1 MALNDPK
8 DVKSLSYRLR
18 IKRDHFLREFLLR
31 NGRSIIDLG
40 GTSDY
45 WRRVGLDFLKDNG
58 FTVTIVNIEETELG
72 KGPLKCM
79 VGNACKIDLPD
90 NSFDIVHSNS
100 VIEHVGGWNEVS
112 AFAGEARRLAPAYY
126 VQTPNWWF
134 PIDPHFW
141 KAPFF
146 HWMPEGVRTELLAR
160 FSIATAGRITDRR
173 LARQIVEDTRLV
185 TGRQMRELFPDAEFR
200 RERFA
205 GLTKSWIATR
215 G

>member
-8 DVKSLSYRLR
+8 DVTSLSYRLR
-18 IKRDHFLREFLLR
+18 SRRDHFLREFLLR

-72 KGPLKCM
+72 EGPFRCM
-79 VGNACKIDLPD
+79 VGNACNIDMAD

-100 VIEHVGGWNEVS
+100 VIEHVGAWQQVSDFAREV
-112 AFAGEARRLAPAYY
+112 RRLAPSYY

-134 PIDPHFW
+134 PVDPHFW
-141 KAPFF
+141 KVPFF
-146 HWMPEGVRTELLAR
+146 HWMPKAVRTELLHR
-160 FSIATAGRITDRR
+160 LPVATAGRLSDRAV
-173 LARQIVEDTRLV
+173 ARQVVEDTRLLS
-185 TGRQMRELFPDAEFR
+185 GSQMRELFPDAQFR
-200 RERFA
+200 PESFA

>member
-8 DVKSLSYRLR
+8 DVTSLSYRLR
-18 IKRDHFLREFLLR
+18 SKRDRFLREFLLR
-31 NGRSIIDLG
+31 GGRTIIDLG

-72 KGPLKCM
+72 EGPFKCM
-79 VGNACKIDLPD
+79 VGNACQIDLPD

-100 VIEHVGGWNEVS
+100 VIEHVGGWDQVS
-112 AFAGEARRLAPAYY
+112 AFAGEVRRLAPAYY

-134 PIDPHFW
+134 PVDPHFW
-141 KAPFF
+141 KVPFF
-146 HWMPEGVRTELLAR
+146 HWMPEAVRTELLAR
-160 FSIATAGRITDRR
+160 FSIATAGRISDRKV
-173 LARQIVEDTRLV
+173 ARQIVEDTRLV
-185 TGRQMRELFPDAEFR
+185 TGRQMRDLFPDAEFR
-200 RERFA
+200 GEPFL

>member
-8 DVKSLSYRLR
+8 DVTSLSYRLR
-18 IKRDHFLREFLLR
+18 SKRDRFLREFLLR
-31 NGRSIIDLG
+31 NGRTIIDLG

-72 KGPLKCM
+72 EGPFKCM
-79 VGNACKIDLPD
+79 VGNACDIDLPD

-100 VIEHVGGWNEVS
+100 VIEHVGGWDQVS
-112 AFAGEARRLAPAYY
+112 AFAGEVRRLAPAYY

-134 PIDPHFW
+134 PVDPHFW
-141 KAPFF
+141 KVPFF
-146 HWMPEGVRTELLAR
+146 HWMPEAVRTELLAR
-160 FSIATAGRITDRR
+160 FSIATAGRISDRKV
-173 LARQIVEDTRLV
+173 ARQIVEDTRLV
-185 TGRQMRELFPDAEFR
+185 TGRQMRDLFPDAQFR
-200 RERFA
+200 GEPFL

>member
-1 MALNDPK
+1 MALSDPK
-8 DVKSLSYRLR
+8 DIKSLSYRLR
-18 IKRDHFLREFLLR
+18 SKRDHFLREFLLR

-58 FTVTIVNIEETELG
+58 FTVTIVNIRETELG
-72 KGPLKCM
+72 EGPFRCM
-79 VGNACKIDLPD
+79 VGNACAIDAAD

-100 VIEHVGGWNEVS
+100 VIEHVGGWTQVSDFAREV
-112 AFAGEARRLAPAYY
+112 RRLAPAYY

-141 KAPFF
+141 KVPCF
-146 HWMPEGVRTELLAR
+146 HWMPEAVRAELLHR
-160 FSIATAGRITDRR
+160 FPVATVGRIASREIARR
-173 LARQIVEDTRLV
+173 VLEGTRLLSK
-185 TGRQMRELFPDAEFR
+185 RQMRALFPDAQLRPEK
-200 RERFA
+200 FA
-205 GLTKSWIATR
+205 GLNKSWIATR

>member
-1 MALNDPK
+1 MERYDPNDTT
-8 DVKSLSYRLR
+8 SLSYKMRS
-18 IKRDHFLREFLLR
+18 KRDNFLREFLLR

-72 KGPLKCM
+72 EGPFHCV
-79 VGNACKIDLPD
+79 VGNACAIDMAD

-100 VIEHVGGWNEVS
+100 VIEHVGGWNQMID
-112 AFAGEARRLAPAYY
+112 FASEARRLAPAYY

-141 KAPFF
+141 KVPFI
-146 HWMPEGVRTELLAR
+146 HWMPETVRIELLAR
-160 FSIATAGRITDRR
+160 FDITYAGPLGDRAT
-173 LARQIVEDTRLV
+173 ARQIVEETQLLSQ
-185 TGRQMRELFPDAEFR
+185 RQMRRLFPDGDFR
-200 RERFA
+200 REKFA
-205 GLTKSWIATR
+205 GLTKSWIVTR

>member
-8 DVKSLSYRLR
+8 DVTSLSYRLR
-18 IKRDHFLREFLLR
+18 SKRDRFLREFLLR
-31 NGRSIIDLG
+31 GGRTIIDLG

-72 KGPLKCM
+72 EGPFKCM

-100 VIEHVGGWNEVS
+100 VIEHVGGWDQVS
-112 AFAGEARRLAPAYY
+112 AFASEVRRLAPAYY

-134 PIDPHFW
+134 PVDPHFW
-141 KAPFF
+141 KVPFF
-146 HWMPEGVRTELLAR
+146 HWMPEAVRTELLAR
-160 FSIATAGRITDRR
+160 FSIATAGRIPDRKV
-173 LARQIVEDTRLV
+173 ARQIVEDTRLV
-185 TGRQMRELFPDAEFR
+185 TGRQMRDLFPDAEFR
-200 RERFA
+200 GEPFL